1 MSASSIHEGSKDAES
16 VAARRP
22 TRKQS
27 VAIKDESMGQHILR
41 SVLLYFILS
50 LPAFVFGVLFTSRG
64 YGQTVINSLTPYYG
78 ISKFV
83 ALGGLGLLLILYLLD
98 MSYWKGGF
106 KVARTVLLIIAGII
120 IVSGGILMS
129 REYAA
134 LPMLVFLMMV
144 PVYILFFNR
153 VVWKDLDAYYF
164 LSSLAPALFFMGI
177 TGIIAWSIL
186 NLGSGGDDVWPGKD
200 LHVKAEYYDKLMCKD
215 TGVNCKLFMCKDT
228 LKAEW
233 EVSEDG
239 KWSQTFH
246 LKRDGE
252 WELLDGGSGSVDF
265 TCDAFKNAENGQG
278 CALGSNHEQD
288 YHGNEEKRP
297 AANPSG
303 YYNNSYP
310 YKNETM
316 SIDSWKT
323 LAKFQ
328 HVISN
333 ELKKG
338 TLYGTDC
345 NLAEPGNT
353 SSKTGINC
361 FQDSHF
367 DYRSRYTA
375 NLKDVDVDCAT
386 AGYLLYIGLLVSS
399 MMLVIFGWVTHFIA
413 KGMKRKSPRTQIRV
427 FGMLGGLTILGL
439 WMATTIAGSTPQV
452 SNLVMLF
459 SFAGMG
465 LLAAMAISSIGWGS
479 IKGDLMKVPLLASM
493 SKAGSS
499 DWLKAMAMFLFIPYG
514 MFLCLSAVNQFF
526 RVHLTPCAKRVTSK
540 EKKRCLTTIAHKQW
554 MAVRK
559 WPFTG
564 VFMKVA
570 FIGTMYYTFNVG
582 ITKFTMV
589 FLSWLNS
596 KLAVMPLFAVVA
608 IFYSVG
614 LFMFLLPPVPGVPV
628 YVLGGVVMVNSF
640 VKEGVPFAPACLL
653 VTFICF
659 LIKLNAVAMQQKM
672 IGGMMSGSLYVR
684 KTVMVNSMSIKAIRL
699 ILTKP
704 GLGIDKIAI
713 LCGGPDWPTSV
724 LTGILKLSVFK
735 MLFGTIPVVF
745 LVFPCV
751 MSGAFVNEACPCD
764 APPCNGMAELSTPF
778 SCEYSVNISDSKCT
792 ALGIGEGGYKNMCI
806 DQEGTDKVRN
816 LYKGMGTI
824 SLLMAT
830 LVQSLALFSAMYF
843 IENTT
848 SKKRQELLKYPNDP
862 EVEVADKEDE
872 EKIKIFKAATM
883 WQRVPLCQKINLI
896 TMFLGT
902 ACFCLF
908 FGLAGSM
915 CFVPFETTDSIDEK
929 LNGNPANVIIG
940 PYKNWPKNYPKVK
953 GRPGYYIGWITNGLV
968 IITFIQ
974 KMIFGCW
981 AKRATKEVNA
991 QIAAGL
997 TLEDVVPEARVI
1009 RHGSTKISPEDETEI
1024 DLDNSDDEEEED
1036 TSTCRQQ

>member
-1 MSASSIHEGSKDAES
+1 
-16 VAARRP
+16 
-22 TRKQS
+22 
-27 VAIKDESMGQHILR
+27 
-41 SVLLYFILS
+41 
-50 LPAFVFGVLFTSRG
+50 
-64 YGQTVINSLTPYYG
+64 
-78 ISKFV
+78 
-83 ALGGLGLLLILYLLD
+83 
-98 MSYWKGGF
+98 
-106 KVARTVLLIIAGII
+106 
-120 IVSGGILMS
+120 
-129 REYAA
+129 
-134 LPMLVFLMMV
+134 
-144 PVYILFFNR
+144 
-153 VVWKDLDAYYF
+153 
-164 LSSLAPALFFMGI
+164 
-177 TGIIAWSIL
+177 
-186 NLGSGGDDVWPGKD
+186 
-200 LHVKAEYYDKLMCKD
+200 
-215 TGVNCKLFMCKDT
+215 
-228 LKAEW
+228 
-233 EVSEDG
+233 
-239 KWSQTFH
+239 
-246 LKRDGE
+246 
-252 WELLDGGSGSVDF
+252 
-265 TCDAFKNAENGQG
+265 
-278 CALGSNHEQD
+278 
-288 YHGNEEKRP
+288 
-297 AANPSG
+297 
-303 YYNNSYP
+303 
-310 YKNETM
+310 
-316 SIDSWKT
+316 
-323 LAKFQ
+323 
-328 HVISN
+328 
-333 ELKKG
+333 
-338 TLYGTDC
+338 
-345 NLAEPGNT
+345 
-353 SSKTGINC
+353 
-361 FQDSHF
+361 
-367 DYRSRYTA
+367 
-375 NLKDVDVDCAT
+375 
-386 AGYLLYIGLLVSS
+386 
-399 MMLVIFGWVTHFIA
+399 
-413 KGMKRKSPRTQIRV
+413 
-427 FGMLGGLTILGL
+427 
-439 WMATTIAGSTPQV
+439 
-452 SNLVMLF
+452 
-459 SFAGMG
+459 
-465 LLAAMAISSIGWGS
+465 
-479 IKGDLMKVPLLASM
+479 
-493 SKAGSS
+493 
-499 DWLKAMAMFLFIPYG
+499 
-514 MFLCLSAVNQFF
+514 
-526 RVHLTPCAKRVTSK
+526 
-540 EKKRCLTTIAHKQW
+540 
-554 MAVRK
+554 
-559 WPFTG
+559 
-564 VFMKVA
+564 
-570 FIGTMYYTFNVG
+570 
-582 ITKFTMV
+582 
-589 FLSWLNS
+589 
-596 KLAVMPLFAVVA
+596 
-608 IFYSVG
+608 
-614 LFMFLLPPVPGVPV
+614 
-628 YVLGGVVMVNSF
+628 
-640 VKEGVPFAPACLL
+640 
-653 VTFICF
+653 
-659 LIKLNAVAMQQKM
+659 
-672 IGGMMSGSLYVR
+672 
-684 KTVMVNSMSIKAIRL
+684 MSIKAIRL